1 MVNMTLYEKLFRKSG
16 LNTIQIGE
24 ILEIS
29 HQAVSKKKKGIPALE
44 QLVNAMDKLKITD
57 IEGIEFDY
65 YFKIEKR

>member
-1 MVNMTLYEKLFRKSG
+1 MTLYEKLFRKSG